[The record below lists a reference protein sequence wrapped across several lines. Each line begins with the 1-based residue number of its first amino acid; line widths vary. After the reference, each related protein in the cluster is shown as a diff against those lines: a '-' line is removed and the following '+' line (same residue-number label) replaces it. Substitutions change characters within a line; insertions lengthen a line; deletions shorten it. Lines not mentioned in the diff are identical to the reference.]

1 MLKKP
6 AALLLRD
13 NSGRL
18 PSKEQLET
26 LRGRFDVLT
35 VDWLEG
41 EELETFRADFDLA
54 AGVLED
60 MPTLA
65 SLAAFER
72 VLDVLLEHG
81 ELAAWV
87 PASGG
92 EN

>member
-1 MLKKP
+1 MLRKP

-18 PSKEQLET
+18 PCKEKIET
-26 LRGRFDVLT
+26 LRRRFDVLT

-41 EELETFRADFDLA
+41 EELEAFRADFDLA
-54 AGVLED
+54 AGVLAEV
-60 MPTLA
+60 PTTR

-81 ELAAWV
+81 ELADWV

>member
-41 EELETFRADFDLA
+41 EELEAFRADFEAA
-54 AGVLED
+54 AGVLAEV
-60 MPTLA
+60 PTVA
-65 SLAAFER
+65 SLAAFDR